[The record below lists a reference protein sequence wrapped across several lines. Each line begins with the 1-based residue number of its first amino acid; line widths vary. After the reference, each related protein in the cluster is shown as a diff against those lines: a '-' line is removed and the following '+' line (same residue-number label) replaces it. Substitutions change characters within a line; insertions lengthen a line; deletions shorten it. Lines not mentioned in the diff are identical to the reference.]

1 MPLDRTNARWEPW
14 EEEVLINLAP
24 RKTYK
29 EIGKMI
35 LIRAGPGL
43 LDRYRSWLEER
54 GYTYDT
60 IDRNFRCARRL
71 IRAFPG
77 GVPFDE
83 ETLVREAGT
92 WGNMKPTK
100 RTYRNSARRFFEFLD
115 REIAQNSQGG
125 ERA

>member
-1 MPLDRTNARWEPW
+1 MT
-14 EEEVLINLAP
+14 
-24 RKTYK
+24 
-29 EIGKMI
+29 I

-54 GYTYDT
+54 GYAYDT
-60 IDRNFRCARRL
+60 IDRNFRCAERL
-71 IRAFPG
+71 IRAFPD

-83 ETLVREAGT
+83 EMLVREAGT
-92 WGNMKPTK
+92 WGYTKPTK
-100 RTYRNSARRFFEFLD
+100 RTYQTSARRFFEFLD